1 MRIATAGVAVGLAV
15 MIVTVSVILG
25 FKHTIRDK
33 VVGFGSHI
41 RIENFLAQQA
51 AQPLPVAVS
60 DSLLRAIRSV
70 QGVSRVARYTQ
81 AQGILKTDSDFL
93 GLVFKGIGKDYDISF
108 LRQHLVEGSLP
119 SFGAGNDYPLLLSR
133 HTALKLQLH
142 VGDRISAY
150 FFGNDRLRVRR
161 FTVSGIY
168 QTDMAQFDQTLCF
181 THYRVPQRLNEWTAD
196 QCSGM
201 EVTVSD
207 FSRIDQT
214 AERLWPVVSHYTDP
228 QGQSLSAQTIQEA
241 YPQIFSWLS
250 LLDVNVWVI
259 LVLMVCVAGFTMI
272 SGLLIIILE
281 RTQMIGTLKALG
293 AANLMLRRT
302 FLWLA
307 TFIIGRGM
315 LAGNL
320 IAIALIVVQ
329 QHTGFIRLD
338 PANYYVDTAP
348 MELNVPVLLLLNAGT
363 LLVTLFVLIAPS
375 LFVSHIS
382 PARTMH
388 FE

>member
-1 MRIATAGVAVGLAV
+1 

-142 VGDRISAY
+142 VGDRIS
-150 FFGNDRLRVRR
+150 
-161 FTVSGIY
+161 
-168 QTDMAQFDQTLCF
+168 
-181 THYRVPQRLNEWTAD
+181 
-196 QCSGM
+196 
-201 EVTVSD
+201 
-207 FSRIDQT
+207 
-214 AERLWPVVSHYTDP
+214 
-228 QGQSLSAQTIQEA
+228 
-241 YPQIFSWLS
+241 
-250 LLDVNVWVI
+250 VW
-259 LVLMVCVAGFTMI
+259 
-272 SGLLIIILE
+272 
-281 RTQMIGTLKALG
+281 
-293 AANLMLRRT
+293 
-302 FLWLA
+302 
-307 TFIIGRGM
+307 
-315 LAGNL
+315 
-320 IAIALIVVQ
+320 
-329 QHTGFIRLD
+329 
-338 PANYYVDTAP
+338 
-348 MELNVPVLLLLNAGT
+348 
-363 LLVTLFVLIAPS
+363 
-375 LFVSHIS
+375 
-382 PARTMH
+382 
-388 FE
+388 